1 MTAVLR
7 VGVCTFRTLN
17 DPLSGELHVLSGSS
31 RRSGAREHR
40 NPAKRKSR
48 APLAGSDDGNGPTD
62 GESAHTSAAHAA
74 GQDPCTDSA
83 GTDGTGVLRAPKD
96 KDGEEPTERQASPIT
111 KTAKPLPKDIFEFLK
126 EVNED
131 IQMVEVAKSLLKDE
145 DSRIKQKVFQQ
156 LMSIGYAKTLR
167 SKTEKVRTYIN
178 DLPQAVRD

>member
-40 NPAKRKSR
+40 NPAKQKSR

-74 GQDPCTDSA
+74 GQDPCADSA
-83 GTDGTGVLRAPKD
+83 GTDGTGV
-96 KDGEEPTERQASPIT
+96 
-111 KTAKPLPKDIFEFLK
+111 
-126 EVNED
+126 
-131 IQMVEVAKSLLKDE
+131 VA
-145 DSRIKQKVFQQ
+145 
-156 LMSIGYAKTLR
+156 R
-167 SKTEKVRTYIN
+167 SKR
-178 DLPQAVRD
+178 